1 MSAIHPWRTFPTSGY
16 DYEMDTSQPLD
27 EQVAAG
33 LARATAA
40 GFGDEIWVTFY
51 LSGAENDLAMMA
63 AELEEDGWS
72 NTAGSESGF
81 LYPKKRTANA
91 LADILRIGQKVEEFC
106 DLYGVE
112 LISIDAD
119 SQLDVQG
126 SRFITLYRP

>member
-1 MSAIHPWRTFPTSGY
+1 MK
-16 DYEMDTSQPLD
+16 TSQPID

-40 GFGDEIWVTFY
+40 GFGDEIWLTFY
-51 LSGAENDLAMMA
+51 LSGGESDLALMA
-63 AELEEDGWS
+63 AALQDDEWT

-81 LYPKKRTANA
+81 LYPKKHAAKTVV
-91 LADILRIGQKVEEFC
+91 DVLRLGRKVEEFC

-119 SQLDVQG
+119 SQSDVQG
-126 SRFITLYRP
+126 SRFITLYSP